1 MTNCYYNPIRKILV
15 ILFVGIFLVN
25 METNSAECVNAI
37 SLPETIFPNLVVS
50 EGMSSSNFPE
60 NSVGLPPLL
69 YPHDIIRETDENACT
84 AYIQTGLNIDDSKHT
99 LKSLSW
105 EMTGAC
111 RDRSAKSGIN
121 QIGAYLFNKGST
133 VITYSGISVNNDPIT
148 YKFTVTVVDNQVP
161 RLVSSPGHIT
171 VRNLP
176 EECYANVSWTEPS
189 ATDNCVAQDQLIF
202 TSNYNSGQQFPVG
215 STLVEYRIS
224 DGTNTAV
231 HNFTVTVMDTEAPE
245 LIAPPVLESE
255 CGKPIPDAFTTWVQ
269 FEQAGGSA
277 SDNCSVNYGS
287 FRYVGQTSSGITC
300 PYTVTRTYSISDSDG
315 NVSEVKHVI
324 QVTGEGMAYEA
335 KTESTDPEV
344 LLEPGAETQAEILFL
359 KTDVSCKGSRTGAV
373 DLTVN
378 GASGTLS
385 YVWSTQNG
393 SGIVQGAEDQS
404 TLSDGDY
411 TVMVYEDGVRLLV
424 FDFSILVS
432 DNQVPV
438 LNAPEDIQ
446 RTCGQS
452 IPVAYTTW
460 SEFANAGGTVSD
472 NCQIYYSTFR
482 LASETQS
489 NSDCPYTITRTYE
502 IADVNGNRGFAE
514 HLITVEEA
522 EVVLKSGMAG
532 TITAVADGDWNVAST
547 WDCNCIPAFDDDVVI
562 PSSFIV
568 TVDAAAVANN
578 ITIESGGTLN
588 GGAST
593 LQVYGNWT
601 NNGTFTA
608 GTGTVEFTGS
618 TDASIGGSSSTD
630 FNAFVLDKGSDVSSE
645 LEINSIAAVSLGNYT
660 FTSGLLKLTTG
671 SYTLSSSFSIP
682 KAAGIHVN
690 GATLNTGD
698 YTITNE
704 GLIRITS
711 GTANFGNS
719 TGNTVHTQTDAAFE
733 VSGGT
738 VNIAG
743 RLENSAGGT
752 LATGIPSGINI
763 SGGTI
768 NLATIGNGLSGTGAL
783 NVTQRGAFSFTAGT
797 INIVNA
803 NSTSGTAV
811 DLAIA
816 EVNGNGTK
824 TITNGVFHF
833 GDGTANTYHIV
844 SAIDIPNI
852 TTDAQTELEITRIID
867 ANGTYIFNL
876 SDGNGNEI
884 PVEISITADSY
895 ASNASIKVTTTDAV
909 LGSNESDT
917 NYLSRYWTVDLTGV
931 TNPVYGISA
940 DYRPIDIVG
949 TESEIKAGAWD
960 GSSWTKGDLAGSNT
974 IAFNGLTGD
983 IDISGI
989 TAADPTVSAGVDN
1002 NTVCEGDDIG
1012 LSASPIG
1019 DAPFSYAWTG
1029 PNGFTSTNQNP
1040 TQANLSAAD
1049 AGTYS
1054 VTVTDGNGFTATDN
1068 VVITVNTYPVFT
1080 DCPASP
1086 ILLNTISGTCVA
1098 TASYTVAATGTP
1110 VPDLTYSFSGA
1121 TTGSGNGT
1129 GSGSSFDLGTTAV
1142 TVTATNSCGT
1152 AICSFDVVVSDN
1164 EDPTITCVGNQS
1176 KDSDAGT
1183 CDYTVVGGEFDPT
1196 STDDNCGIASVSN
1209 DYNGGTTLAGAVF
1222 PLGSTTVTWTIT
1234 DNSSNTA
1241 TCSFGVVVSDNEDP
1255 TITSVG
1261 NQVKDSDAGTCIYT
1275 VVGSEFDPTATD
1287 DNCGISSVTND
1298 FNGGATLAG
1307 AVFPLGSTTVTW
1319 TITDNS
1325 SNTATCSFDVVVSDN
1340 EDPTITCVGNQ
1351 SKDSDAGTCDYTVVG
1366 SEFDPTSTDDNCG
1379 IASVVND
1386 FNGGATLAGAVFP
1399 LGSTTVTWTITDN
1412 SSNTATCSFGV
1423 VVSDNEDPTIT
1434 CVGNQ
1439 VKDSDAGTCTYTVV
1453 GSEFDPTATDDNC
1466 GISSVTNDFN
1476 GGATLAGAVFPLGST
1491 TVTWTIND
1499 NSSNTA
1505 TCSFDVVVSDN
1516 EDPTITCV
1524 GNQSKDS
1531 DAGTCDYT
1539 VVGSEFDPTSTDD
1552 NCGIA
1557 SVVNDFNGG
1566 ATLAGAVFPLGS
1578 TTVTWTITDNSSNTA
1593 TCSFGVVVSDNED
1606 PTITCVGN
1614 QVKDSDA
1621 GTCTYTVV
1629 GSEFDPTA
1637 TDDNCGISSV
1647 ANDFNGGATLAGAV
1661 FPLGTTT
1668 VEWII
1673 TDNASNTAT
1682 CSFDVVVSDNEDPT
1696 ITCVGNQVKDSDA
1709 GTCIY
1714 TVVGSEFD
1722 PTSTDDNCGISSV
1735 TNDFNGGATLAGAVF
1750 PLGSTTVTWTI
1761 TDNSSNTATC
1771 SFDVVVSDN
1780 EDPTASNPAP
1790 VTVQCIGDIP
1800 TVDITVVTDAA
1811 DNCTVNPEVA
1821 HVSDVSDGNTC
1832 PEIITRTYSVTDES
1846 GNHILVTQT
1855 ITINDDTK
1863 PTASNLPLVTVQCTT
1878 DIPAPDP
1885 DIITDEADNCTAN
1898 PLVEFVSDVS
1908 DGKTCPELIRR
1919 TYRVADDCGNE
1930 IFVMQTFAVDDKIA
1944 PVINGAIDETFE
1956 EGCSIIDVSAPV
1968 TTVAGLETLGLSISD
1983 NCTDKASLTVSSNDV
1998 ASGTCPLI
2006 ITRTYTIA
2014 DACGNET
2021 TYDQVINVVENTP
2034 PVLSGTPSD
2043 DEIKVLCDVPPDPPE
2058 LYTEVTATDNC
2069 DTDVEITFEETSTQ
2083 KFDNSYES
2091 VVYTITRTWT
2101 ATDDCGN
2108 STSETQTI
2116 NMLCEYCFNLIDDD
2130 KDGFTDENDP
2140 KCPCSTPSYKLDCNA
2155 NQFYYIPPVWQMNT
2169 EYPDKRYTDPSSLV
2183 ISTPYGTANVTVRT
2197 ADSSF
2202 LNNYTVTQ
2210 GAAQIIPLT
2219 ENIVQTPNNNTI
2231 ESDRGLI
2238 VESDQLIQV
2247 VYRLTATNNKLLVTI
2262 KGEQALGQWFRA
2274 GSQTNVCGDPET
2286 GKRENHFISV
2296 MAVEDN
2302 TNITFDFTTDMK
2314 GLGNTHSITLNAG
2327 ETYLMIDDDNNETV
2341 SGSLIVADKPIAVM
2355 SGSQHSR
2362 QCNGV
2367 GKDGGVDQLVPTCV
2381 VGSNYVVSRGA
2392 DDDNTSES
2400 NYAVVVG
2407 ITSNTDITIDGV
2419 DLDTTIGPG
2428 QYYTYNMP
2436 GPDNSNHYIQTSNPA
2451 YVYQFG
2457 SLQDNGEI
2465 GMAVA
2470 GPIDGCRRGD
2480 RYIDFYKFPDV
2491 NVNNTT
2497 FIIPNTGLSSF
2508 TLNGNSYTTYAE
2520 AQSIPGLSDWSTVT
2534 FGEDD
2539 LALSNVAESDEYFI
2553 AYQFVGDGN
2562 GGTMGY
2568 LTSFKDK
2575 LDVFHPETGEKT
2587 YEYFA
2592 GNVCGGQ
2599 PVVHTIDASS
2609 CSAEKYISTLVGSEH
2624 TEGYKIYPNSLTFE
2638 YTPEDG
2644 FTGED
2649 NITVIL
2655 ADGSGLAQPVCIS
2668 FYVCGEPPTIIDC
2681 PQDIETTVNAGD
2693 CLTSGIDIGT
2703 PTATGGCSATD
2714 VLVITNDAPSQFPI
2728 GTTIVTWTVSD
2739 SCNNQ
2744 STCQQTIIVKDSE
2757 PPTFSAHPFEDCVDP
2772 LHWAAFNA
2780 STNSVDYTPN
2790 FPSADYYLLQSGDTD
2805 LDIDMSTYS
2814 DNCCT
2819 TTDSYSIRWE
2829 IDFDQDGNLP
2839 GLPNISGS
2847 GQPSEYGSIHFWGD
2861 GVNFQ
2866 SRIHDITYWIT
2877 DCNGNESDPVKT
2889 TITITPRPEIL
2900 KQ

>member
-60 NSVGLPPLL
+60 NSVSLSPLL

-84 AYIQTGLNIDDSKHT
+84 AYIQTGLNIDDSKHI

-224 DGTNTAV
+224 DGVNTAV

-245 LIAPPVLESE
+245 LVAPPVLESE
-255 CGKPIPDAFTTWVQ
+255 CGKPIPDAFTTWAQ

-300 PYTVTRTYSISDSDG
+300 PYIVTRTYSISDNDG

-335 KTESTDPEV
+335 KAESTEPEV
-344 LLEPGAETQAEILFL
+344 LLEPGAETQAEILFS

-411 TVMVYEDGVRLLV
+411 TVMVYEDGVRLLS

-438 LNAPEDIQ
+438 LNAPENIQ
-446 RTCGQS
+446 RTCGQA
-452 IPVAYTTW
+452 IPAAYSTW

-489 NSDCPYTITRTYE
+489 NPDCPYTITRTYE
-502 IADVNGNRGFAE
+502 IMDVNGNRGFAE

-522 EVVLKSGMAG
+522 EVVLKSGMGTAAVITSTATGGDWDLGSSWVGGVVPLPTDDVEIVSGATITLTDDRTVVNITNNGTLLIGDNNLQVDGDLVNDGTLTVGAG
-532 TITAVADGDWNVAST
+532 TITS
-547 WDCNCIPAFDDDVVI
+547 
-562 PSSFIV
+562 
-568 TVDAAAVANN
+568 
-578 ITIESGGTLN
+578 
-588 GGAST
+588 
-593 LQVYGNWT
+593 YGNWT
-601 NNGTFTA
+601 NNGSFNA

-618 TDASIGGSSSTD
+618 TNAIISGTSATT
-630 FNAFVLDKGSDVSSE
+630 FNNFILDKGADVTTDLAVQSDITITDLTFDSGVLDIENGTTDIADIANPNNRIPSS
-645 LEINSIAAVSLGNYT
+645 
-660 FTSGLLKLTTG
+660 SGLRVSGGRLTTG
-671 SYTLSSSFSIP
+671 YYSI
-682 KAAGIHVN
+682 I
-690 GATLNTGD
+690 
-698 YTITNE
+698 NE
-704 GLIRITS
+704 GLIEVTS
-711 GTANFGNS
+711 GAAVLGTGSGNS
-719 TGNTVHTQTDAAFE
+719 VHTQVDGAFI

-738 VNIAG
+738 VDIAG
-743 RLENSAGGT
+743 RLENTAGGT
-752 LATGIPSGINI
+752 LSGYPSGINI
-763 SGGTI
+763 SGGIIT
-768 NLATIGNGLSGTGAL
+768 LATAGNNESGTGSL
-783 NVTQRGAFSFTAGT
+783 DVTTNGAFNFTGGTVIFENPSTAGT
-797 INIVNA
+797 ALDLGLVD
-803 NSTSGTAV
+803 GT
-811 DLAIA
+811 
-816 EVNGNGTK
+816 GNGAK
-824 TITNGVFHF
+824 TITNGIFQFGNNNTPIGSIFH
-833 GDGTANTYHIV
+833 
-844 SAIDIPNI
+844 IDSEIKIPNI
-852 TTDAQTELEITRIID
+852 VTYSGSALFLAMPADGASSVECIDQATEPTPPEVTDNCGYVITPTGPLTGGSFNGCAETKTYTYTYEDCDGSTHDWVYAYNID
-867 ANGTYIFNL
+867 DNTAPVFDAITPFSSLCSSSTLDTDIQSWLNGVTATDNC
-876 SDGNGNEI
+876 GN
-884 PVEISITADSY
+884 VSITNDYDVANSP
-895 ASNASIKVTTTDAV
+895 A
-909 LGSNESDT
+909 
-917 NYLSRYWTVDLTGV
+917 TGC
-931 TNPVYGISA
+931 GHI
-940 DYRPIDIVG
+940 
-949 TESEIKAGAWD
+949 
-960 GSSWTKGDLAGSNT
+960 T
-974 IAFNGLTGD
+974 IT
-983 IDISGI
+983 
-989 TAADPTVSAGVDN
+989 
-1002 NTVCEGDDIG
+1002 
-1012 LSASPIG
+1012 
-1019 DAPFSYAWTG
+1019 
-1029 PNGFTSTNQNP
+1029 
-1040 TQANLSAAD
+1040 
-1049 AGTYS
+1049 
-1054 VTVTDGNGFTATDN
+1054 FTATDE
-1068 VVITVNTYPVFT
+1068 
-1080 DCPASP
+1080 C
-1086 ILLNTISGTCVA
+1086 
-1098 TASYTVAATGTP
+1098 
-1110 VPDLTYSFSGA
+1110 
-1121 TTGSGNGT
+1121 
-1129 GSGSSFDLGTTAV
+1129 
-1142 TVTATNSCGT
+1142 TNS
-1152 AICSFDVVVSDN
+1152 I
-1164 EDPTITCVGNQS
+1164 Q
-1176 KDSDAGT
+1176 
-1183 CDYTVVGGEFDPT
+1183 
-1196 STDDNCGIASVSN
+1196 
-1209 DYNGGTTLAGAVF
+1209 
-1222 PLGSTTVTWTIT
+1222 
-1234 DNSSNTA
+1234 
-1241 TCSFGVVVSDNEDP
+1241 
-1255 TITSVG
+1255 
-1261 NQVKDSDAGTCIYT
+1261 
-1275 VVGSEFDPTATD
+1275 
-1287 DNCGISSVTND
+1287 
-1298 FNGGATLAG
+1298 
-1307 AVFPLGSTTVTW
+1307 
-1319 TITDNS
+1319 
-1325 SNTATCSFDVVVSDN
+1325 
-1340 EDPTITCVGNQ
+1340 
-1351 SKDSDAGTCDYTVVG
+1351 
-1366 SEFDPTSTDDNCG
+1366 
-1379 IASVVND
+1379 
-1386 FNGGATLAGAVFP
+1386 
-1399 LGSTTVTWTITDN
+1399 
-1412 SSNTATCSFGV
+1412 
-1423 VVSDNEDPTIT
+1423 
-1434 CVGNQ
+1434 
-1439 VKDSDAGTCTYTVV
+1439 
-1453 GSEFDPTATDDNC
+1453 
-1466 GISSVTNDFN
+1466 
-1476 GGATLAGAVFPLGST
+1476 
-1491 TVTWTIND
+1491 
-1499 NSSNTA
+1499 
-1505 TCSFDVVVSDN
+1505 
-1516 EDPTITCV
+1516 
-1524 GNQSKDS
+1524 
-1531 DAGTCDYT
+1531 
-1539 VVGSEFDPTSTDD
+1539 
-1552 NCGIA
+1552 
-1557 SVVNDFNGG
+1557 
-1566 ATLAGAVFPLGS
+1566 
-1578 TTVTWTITDNSSNTA
+1578 
-1593 TCSFGVVVSDNED
+1593 
-1606 PTITCVGN
+1606 
-1614 QVKDSDA
+1614 
-1621 GTCTYTVV
+1621 
-1629 GSEFDPTA
+1629 
-1637 TDDNCGISSV
+1637 
-1647 ANDFNGGATLAGAV
+1647 
-1661 FPLGTTT
+1661 
-1668 VEWII
+1668 
-1673 TDNASNTAT
+1673 
-1682 CSFDVVVSDNEDPT
+1682 
-1696 ITCVGNQVKDSDA
+1696 
-1709 GTCIY
+1709 
-1714 TVVGSEFD
+1714 
-1722 PTSTDDNCGISSV
+1722 
-1735 TNDFNGGATLAGAVF
+1735 
-1750 PLGSTTVTWTI
+1750 
-1761 TDNSSNTATC
+1761 
-1771 SFDVVVSDN
+1771 
-1780 EDPTASNPAP
+1780 
-1790 VTVQCIGDIP
+1790 
-1800 TVDITVVTDAA
+1800 
-1811 DNCTVNPEVA
+1811 
-1821 HVSDVSDGNTC
+1821 
-1832 PEIITRTYSVTDES
+1832 
-1846 GNHILVTQT
+1846 VTQT
-1855 ITINDDTK
+1855 ITINDDTN
-1863 PTASNLPLVTVQCTT
+1863 PTASNLPLVTVQCASE
-1878 DIPAPDP
+1878 IPVPDP

-1898 PLVEFVSDVS
+1898 PVVAHVSDVS

-1944 PVINGAIDETFE
+1944 PVINDAIAETTE
-1956 EGCSIIDVSAPV
+1956 EGCSINDVSAPV

-2021 TYDQVINVVENTP
+2021 TYDQVINMVENTP
-2034 PVLSGTPSD
+2034 PVLSGTPGD
-2043 DEIKVLCDVPPDPPE
+2043 DEIGVLCDVPPDPPE

-2116 NMLCEYCFNLIDDD
+2116 NMLCEYCFNLKDDD
-2130 KDGFTDENDP
+2130 GDGLIDENDP

-2155 NQFYYIPPVWQMNT
+2155 NQFYYIPPVWQMDT
-2169 EYPDKRYTDPSSLV
+2169 AYSDTRYTDPSSLV

-2197 ADSSF
+2197 ADNSF
-2202 LNNYTVTQ
+2202 SGTYTVTQ

-2219 ENIVQTPNNNTI
+2219 HSIVQTPNNNTI

-2274 GSQTNVCGDPET
+2274 GSQTNVCGDPNT

-2314 GLGNTHSITLNAG
+2314 GLGNTDSITLNAG
-2327 ETYLMIDDDNNETV
+2327 ETYLMIDDDNNKTV

-2362 QCNGV
+2362 QCNGD
-2367 GKDGGVDQLVPTCV
+2367 GRDGGVDQLVPTCV

-2392 DDDNTSES
+2392 DDDDTSPS

-2436 GPDNSNHYIQTSNPA
+2436 GPDYSNHYIQTSNPA

-2457 SLQDNGEI
+2457 SLQNNGEI

-2508 TLNGNSYTTYAE
+2508 TLNGNSYTTYAA

-2539 LALSNVAESDEYFI
+2539 LELSNVAESDEYFI

-2693 CLTSGIDIGT
+2693 CLTSSIDIGT

-2728 GTTIVTWTVSD
+2728 GTTVVTWTVSD

-2847 GQPSEYGSIHFWGD
+2847 GQPSEYGSIHLWGD

>member
-60 NSVGLPPLL
+60 NSVSLSPLL

-84 AYIQTGLNIDDSKHT
+84 AYIQTGLNIDDSKHI

-224 DGTNTAV
+224 DGVNTAV

-245 LIAPPVLESE
+245 LVAPPVLESE
-255 CGKPIPDAFTTWVQ
+255 CGKPIPDAFTTWAQ

-300 PYTVTRTYSISDSDG
+300 PYIVTRTYSISDNDG

-335 KTESTDPEV
+335 KAESTEPEV
-344 LLEPGAETQAEILFL
+344 LLESGAETQAEILFS

-393 SGIVQGAEDQS
+393 SGIVQGTEDQS
-404 TLSDGDY
+404 SLSDGDY
-411 TVMVYEDGVRLLV
+411 TVMVYEDGVRLLA

-452 IPVAYTTW
+452 IPVAYSTW
-460 SEFANAGGTVSD
+460 SKFANAGGTVSD

-489 NSDCPYTITRTYE
+489 NPDCPYTITRIYE
-502 IADVNGNRGFAE
+502 IMDVNGNRGFAE

-522 EVVLKSGMAG
+522 EVYLKSGMAG
-532 TITAVADGDWNVAST
+532 TITAVTDGDWNVAST

-578 ITIESGGTLN
+578 ITIGGTLN
-588 GGAST
+588 HTGATT

-601 NNGTFTA
+601 NNGIYSS
-608 GTGTVEFTGS
+608 GSGIIEFTGS
-618 TDASIGGSSSTD
+618 TNAIISGTSATT
-630 FNAFVLDKGSDVSSE
+630 FNNFILDKGTDVTTDLAVQSDITITDLTFDSGVLDIENGTTDIADIANPNNRIPSS
-645 LEINSIAAVSLGNYT
+645 
-660 FTSGLLKLTTG
+660 SGLRVSGGTLTTG
-671 SYTLSSSFSIP
+671 YYSI
-682 KAAGIHVN
+682 I
-690 GATLNTGD
+690 
-698 YTITNE
+698 NE
-704 GLIRITS
+704 GLIEVTS
-711 GTANFGNS
+711 GAAVLGTGSGNS
-719 TGNTVHTQTDAAFE
+719 VHTQVDGAFI

-738 VNIAG
+738 VDIAG
-743 RLENSAGGT
+743 RLENTAGGT
-752 LATGIPSGINI
+752 LSGYPSGINI
-763 SGGTI
+763 SGGIIT
-768 NLATIGNGLSGTGAL
+768 LATAGNNESGTGAL
-783 NVTQRGAFSFTAGT
+783 DVTTNGAFNFTGGTVIFENPSTAGT
-797 INIVNA
+797 ALDLGLVD
-803 NSTSGTAV
+803 GT
-811 DLAIA
+811 
-816 EVNGNGTK
+816 GNGAK
-824 TITNGVFHF
+824 TIANGIFQFGNSNTSIGSIFH
-833 GDGTANTYHIV
+833 
-844 SAIDIPNI
+844 IDSEIKIPNI
-852 TTDAQTELEITRIID
+852 VTYSGSALFLAMPADGASSVECIDQATAPTPPVILDNCGYEITPTVPS
-867 ANGTYIFNL
+867 GY
-876 SDGNGNEI
+876 
-884 PVEISITADSY
+884 V
-895 ASNASIKVTTTDAV
+895 VTT
-909 LGSNESDT
+909 
-917 NYLSRYWTVDLTGV
+917 Y
-931 TNPVYGISA
+931 
-940 DYRPIDIVG
+940 
-949 TESEIKAGAWD
+949 D
-960 GSSWTKGDLAGSNT
+960 G
-974 IAFNGLTGD
+974 
-983 IDISGI
+983 
-989 TAADPTVSAGVDN
+989 
-1002 NTVCEGDDIG
+1002 CEGDVTYTYTYEDCDGSTHDWVFTYNIEDNT
-1012 LSASPIG
+1012 APVF
-1019 DAPFSYAWTG
+1019 DAITP
-1029 PNGFTSTNQNP
+1029 FTSLCSSSTLDTDIQSWLNGVTATDNCGNVSITNDYDV
-1040 TQANLSAAD
+1040 ANLPATGCGD
-1049 AGTYS
+1049 ITI
-1054 VTVTDGNGFTATDN
+1054 TFTATDECTN
-1068 VVITVNTYPVFT
+1068 
-1080 DCPASP
+1080 P
-1086 ILLNTISGTCVA
+1086 I
-1098 TASYTVAATGTP
+1098 
-1110 VPDLTYSFSGA
+1110 
-1121 TTGSGNGT
+1121 
-1129 GSGSSFDLGTTAV
+1129 
-1142 TVTATNSCGT
+1142 
-1152 AICSFDVVVSDN
+1152 
-1164 EDPTITCVGNQS
+1164 Q
-1176 KDSDAGT
+1176 
-1183 CDYTVVGGEFDPT
+1183 
-1196 STDDNCGIASVSN
+1196 
-1209 DYNGGTTLAGAVF
+1209 
-1222 PLGSTTVTWTIT
+1222 
-1234 DNSSNTA
+1234 
-1241 TCSFGVVVSDNEDP
+1241 
-1255 TITSVG
+1255 
-1261 NQVKDSDAGTCIYT
+1261 
-1275 VVGSEFDPTATD
+1275 
-1287 DNCGISSVTND
+1287 
-1298 FNGGATLAG
+1298 
-1307 AVFPLGSTTVTW
+1307 
-1319 TITDNS
+1319 
-1325 SNTATCSFDVVVSDN
+1325 
-1340 EDPTITCVGNQ
+1340 
-1351 SKDSDAGTCDYTVVG
+1351 
-1366 SEFDPTSTDDNCG
+1366 
-1379 IASVVND
+1379 
-1386 FNGGATLAGAVFP
+1386 
-1399 LGSTTVTWTITDN
+1399 
-1412 SSNTATCSFGV
+1412 
-1423 VVSDNEDPTIT
+1423 
-1434 CVGNQ
+1434 
-1439 VKDSDAGTCTYTVV
+1439 
-1453 GSEFDPTATDDNC
+1453 
-1466 GISSVTNDFN
+1466 
-1476 GGATLAGAVFPLGST
+1476 
-1491 TVTWTIND
+1491 
-1499 NSSNTA
+1499 
-1505 TCSFDVVVSDN
+1505 
-1516 EDPTITCV
+1516 
-1524 GNQSKDS
+1524 
-1531 DAGTCDYT
+1531 
-1539 VVGSEFDPTSTDD
+1539 
-1552 NCGIA
+1552 
-1557 SVVNDFNGG
+1557 
-1566 ATLAGAVFPLGS
+1566 
-1578 TTVTWTITDNSSNTA
+1578 
-1593 TCSFGVVVSDNED
+1593 
-1606 PTITCVGN
+1606 
-1614 QVKDSDA
+1614 
-1621 GTCTYTVV
+1621 
-1629 GSEFDPTA
+1629 
-1637 TDDNCGISSV
+1637 
-1647 ANDFNGGATLAGAV
+1647 
-1661 FPLGTTT
+1661 
-1668 VEWII
+1668 
-1673 TDNASNTAT
+1673 
-1682 CSFDVVVSDNEDPT
+1682 
-1696 ITCVGNQVKDSDA
+1696 
-1709 GTCIY
+1709 
-1714 TVVGSEFD
+1714 
-1722 PTSTDDNCGISSV
+1722 
-1735 TNDFNGGATLAGAVF
+1735 
-1750 PLGSTTVTWTI
+1750 
-1761 TDNSSNTATC
+1761 
-1771 SFDVVVSDN
+1771 
-1780 EDPTASNPAP
+1780 
-1790 VTVQCIGDIP
+1790 
-1800 TVDITVVTDAA
+1800 
-1811 DNCTVNPEVA
+1811 
-1821 HVSDVSDGNTC
+1821 
-1832 PEIITRTYSVTDES
+1832 
-1846 GNHILVTQT
+1846 VTQT

-2021 TYDQVINVVENTP
+2021 TYDQIINMVENTP
-2034 PVLSGTPSD
+2034 PVLSGTPSV
-2043 DEIKVLCDVPPDPPE
+2043 DEIDVLCDVPPDPPE

-2116 NMLCEYCFNLIDDD
+2116 NMLCEYCFNLKDDD
-2130 KDGFTDENDP
+2130 GDGLIDENDP

-2155 NQFYYIPPVWQMNT
+2155 NQFYYIPPVWQMDT
-2169 EYPDKRYTDPSSLV
+2169 AYSDTRYTDPSSLV

-2197 ADSSF
+2197 ADNSF
-2202 LNNYTVTQ
+2202 SGTYTVTQ

-2219 ENIVQTPNNNTI
+2219 HSIVQTPNNNTI

-2274 GSQTNVCGDPET
+2274 GSQTNVCGDPNT

-2314 GLGNTHSITLNAG
+2314 GLGNTDSITLNAG
-2327 ETYLMIDDDNNETV
+2327 ETYLMIDDDNNKTV

-2355 SGSQHSR
+2355 SGSQHSQ
-2362 QCNGV
+2362 QCNGG

-2436 GPDNSNHYIQTSNPA
+2436 GPDYSNHYIQTSNPA

-2480 RYIDFYKFPDV
+2480 RYVDFYKFPDV

-2508 TLNGNSYTTYAE
+2508 TLNGNSYTTYAV

-2539 LALSNVAESDEYFI
+2539 LELSNVAESDEYFI
-2553 AYQFVGDGN
+2553 AYQFVGDGS

-2744 STCQQTIIVKDSE
+2744 STCQQTIIVKDLE

-2847 GQPSEYGSIHFWGD
+2847 GQPSEYGSIHLWGD

>member
-1 MTNCYYNPIRKILV
+1 M

-25 METNSAECVNAI
+25 MEMNSAECVNAI

-60 NSVGLPPLL
+60 NSVSLSPLL

-84 AYIQTGLNIDDSKHT
+84 AYIQTGLNIDDSKHI

-224 DGTNTAV
+224 DGVNTAV

-255 CGKPIPDAFTTWVQ
+255 CGKPIPDAFTTWAQ

-324 QVTGEGMAYEA
+324 EVTGEGMAYEA
-335 KTESTDPEV
+335 KAESTEPEV
-344 LLEPGAETQAEILFL
+344 LLEPGAETQAEILFS

-411 TVMVYEDGVRLLV
+411 TVMVYEDGVRLLA

-432 DNQVPV
+432 DNQTPV
-438 LNAPEDIQ
+438 LNAPSTIQ

-452 IPVAYTTW
+452 IPVAYSTW
-460 SEFANAGGTVSD
+460 SEFANAGGTVRD

-489 NSDCPYTITRTYE
+489 NPDCPYTITRIYE
-502 IADVNGNRGFAE
+502 ITDVNGNRGFAE

-562 PSSFIV
+562 PSGITV

-618 TDASIGGSSSTD
+618 TDAMISGSSSID
-630 FNAFVLDKGSDVSSE
+630 FNAFILNKGSDVSSE
-645 LEINSIAAVSLGNYT
+645 LEINSITAVSLGNYT
-660 FTSGLLKLTTG
+660 FISGLLKLTTG

-733 VSGGT
+733 VGGGT

-867 ANGTYIFNL
+867 ANGTYTFNL

-1012 LSASPIG
+1012 LSASPTG

-1086 ILLNTISGTCVA
+1086 ILLNTISGTCAA

-1110 VPDLTYSFSGA
+1110 VPGLTYSFSGA
-1121 TTGSGNGT
+1121 TAGSGSGT
-1129 GSGSSFDLGTTAV
+1129 GSGSSFNLGTT
-1142 TVTATNSCGT
+1142 TVTATNSCG
-1152 AICSFDVVVSDN
+1152 S
-1164 EDPTITCVGNQS
+1164 
-1176 KDSDAGT
+1176 
-1183 CDYTVVGGEFDPT
+1183 
-1196 STDDNCGIASVSN
+1196 
-1209 DYNGGTTLAGAVF
+1209 
-1222 PLGSTTVTWTIT
+1222 
-1234 DNSSNTA
+1234 
-1241 TCSFGVVVSDNEDP
+1241 
-1255 TITSVG
+1255 
-1261 NQVKDSDAGTCIYT
+1261 
-1275 VVGSEFDPTATD
+1275 
-1287 DNCGISSVTND
+1287 
-1298 FNGGATLAG
+1298 
-1307 AVFPLGSTTVTW
+1307 
-1319 TITDNS
+1319 
-1325 SNTATCSFDVVVSDN
+1325 ATCSFDVVVSDN
-1340 EDPTITCVGNQ
+1340 EDPIITCVGNQ
-1351 SKDSDAGTCDYTVVG
+1351 LKDSDAGTCDYTVVG

-1399 LGSTTVTWTITDN
+1399 LG
-1412 SSNTATCSFGV
+1412 
-1423 VVSDNEDPTIT
+1423 
-1434 CVGNQ
+1434 
-1439 VKDSDAGTCTYTVV
+1439 
-1453 GSEFDPTATDDNC
+1453 
-1466 GISSVTNDFN
+1466 
-1476 GGATLAGAVFPLGST
+1476 
-1491 TVTWTIND
+1491 
-1499 NSSNTA
+1499 
-1505 TCSFDVVVSDN
+1505 
-1516 EDPTITCV
+1516 
-1524 GNQSKDS
+1524 
-1531 DAGTCDYT
+1531 
-1539 VVGSEFDPTSTDD
+1539 
-1552 NCGIA
+1552 
-1557 SVVNDFNGG
+1557 
-1566 ATLAGAVFPLGS
+1566 
-1578 TTVTWTITDNSSNTA
+1578 
-1593 TCSFGVVVSDNED
+1593 
-1606 PTITCVGN
+1606 
-1614 QVKDSDA
+1614 
-1621 GTCTYTVV
+1621 
-1629 GSEFDPTA
+1629 
-1637 TDDNCGISSV
+1637 
-1647 ANDFNGGATLAGAV
+1647 
-1661 FPLGTTT
+1661 TTT

-1682 CSFDVVVSDNEDPT
+1682 CSFDVVVT
-1696 ITCVGNQVKDSDA
+1696 
-1709 GTCIY
+1709 
-1714 TVVGSEFD
+1714 
-1722 PTSTDDNCGISSV
+1722 
-1735 TNDFNGGATLAGAVF
+1735 
-1750 PLGSTTVTWTI
+1750 
-1761 TDNSSNTATC
+1761 
-1771 SFDVVVSDN
+1771 DN
-1780 EDPTASNPAP
+1780 EDPTASNPAS
-1790 VTVQCIGDIP
+1790 VTAQCISDIP
-1800 TVDITVVTDAA
+1800 AVDITVVTDEA
-1811 DNCTVNPEVA
+1811 DNCTVNPVVA

-1846 GNHILVTQT
+1846 GNRILVTQT

-1885 DIITDEADNCTAN
+1885 EIITDEADNCTAN
-1898 PLVEFVSDVS
+1898 PLVKFVSDVS

-1944 PVINGAIDETFE
+1944 PVINGAIDETLE
-1956 EGCSIIDVSAPV
+1956 EGCSINDVSAPV

-2021 TYDQVINVVENTP
+2021 TYDQIINMVENTP
-2034 PVLSGTPSD
+2034 PVLSGTPSVD
-2043 DEIKVLCDVPPDPPE
+2043 KIDVLCDVPPDPPE

-2091 VVYTITRTWT
+2091 VIYAITRTWT

-2116 NMLCEYCFNLIDDD
+2116 NMLCEYCFNFIDDD

-2155 NQFYYIPPVWQMNT
+2155 NQFYYIPPVWQMDT
-2169 EYPDKRYTDPSSLV
+2169 AYSDTRYTDPSSLV

-2197 ADSSF
+2197 ADNSF
-2202 LNNYTVTQ
+2202 SGTYTVTQ

-2219 ENIVQTPNNNTI
+2219 HSIVQTPNNNKI

-2274 GSQTNVCGDPET
+2274 GSQTNVCGDPNT

-2314 GLGNTHSITLNAG
+2314 GLGNTDSITLNAG
-2327 ETYLMIDDDNNETV
+2327 ETYLMIDDDNNKTV

-2362 QCNGV
+2362 QCNGD
-2367 GKDGGVDQLVPTCV
+2367 GRDGGVDQLVPTCV

-2392 DDDNTSES
+2392 DDDNTSPS

-2436 GPDNSNHYIQTSNPA
+2436 GPDYSNHYIQTSNPA

-2457 SLQDNGEI
+2457 SLQNNGEI

-2508 TLNGNSYTTYAE
+2508 TLNGNSYTTYAV

-2609 CSAEKYISTLVGSEH
+2609 CSEEKYISTLVGSEH

-2744 STCQQTIIVKDSE
+2744 STCQQTIIVKDLE

-2847 GQPSEYGSIHFWGD
+2847 GQPSEYGSIHLWGD

>member
-1 MTNCYYNPIRKILV
+1 
-15 ILFVGIFLVN
+15 

-60 NSVGLPPLL
+60 NSVSLLPLL
-69 YPHDIIRETDENACT
+69 YPHDIIRETDKNACT

-105 EMTGAC
+105 EMAGAC

-189 ATDNCVAQDQLIF
+189 ATDNCVARDQLIF

-215 STLVEYRIS
+215 STLVEYQIS
-224 DGTNTAV
+224 DGVNTAV

-324 QVTGEGMAYEA
+324 EVTGEGMAYEA
-335 KTESTDPEV
+335 KAESTEPEV
-344 LLEPGAETQAEILFL
+344 LLEPGAETQAEILFS

-404 TLSDGDY
+404 SLSDGDY
-411 TVMVYEDGVRLLV
+411 TVMVYEDGVRLLA

-452 IPVAYTTW
+452 IPAAYSTW

-489 NSDCPYTITRTYE
+489 NPSCPYTITRTYE
-502 IADVNGNRGFAE
+502 IMDVNGNRGFAE

-522 EVVLKSGMAG
+522 EVVLKSGMGTAAVITSTATGGDWDLGSSWVGGVVPLPTDDVEIVSGATITLTDDRTVVNITNNGTLLIGDNNLQVDGDLVNDGTLTVGSG
-532 TITAVADGDWNVAST
+532 TITS
-547 WDCNCIPAFDDDVVI
+547 
-562 PSSFIV
+562 
-568 TVDAAAVANN
+568 
-578 ITIESGGTLN
+578 
-588 GGAST
+588 
-593 LQVYGNWT
+593 YGNWT
-601 NNGTFTA
+601 NNGSFNA

-618 TDASIGGSSSTD
+618 TNAIISGTSATT
-630 FNAFVLDKGSDVSSE
+630 FNNFILDKGTDVTTDLAVQSDITITDLTFDSGVLDIENGTTDIADIANPNNRIPSS
-645 LEINSIAAVSLGNYT
+645 
-660 FTSGLLKLTTG
+660 SGLRVSGGTLTTG
-671 SYTLSSSFSIP
+671 YYSI
-682 KAAGIHVN
+682 I
-690 GATLNTGD
+690 
-698 YTITNE
+698 NE
-704 GLIRITS
+704 GLIEVTS
-711 GTANFGNS
+711 GAVTFGTGSGNS
-719 TGNTVHTQTDAAFE
+719 VHTQVDGAFI

-738 VNIAG
+738 VDIAG
-743 RLENSAGGT
+743 RLENTAGGV
-752 LATGIPSGINI
+752 LSGYPSGINI
-763 SGGTI
+763 SGGIIT
-768 NLATIGNGLSGTGAL
+768 LATAGNNESGTGSL
-783 NVTQRGAFSFTAGT
+783 DVTTNGAFNFTGGTVIFENPSTAGT
-797 INIVNA
+797 A
-803 NSTSGTAV
+803 LDLGLV
-811 DLAIA
+811 DGP
-816 EVNGNGTK
+816 GNEAK
-824 TITNGVFHF
+824 TITNGIFQFGNNNTPIGSIFH
-833 GDGTANTYHIV
+833 
-844 SAIDIPNI
+844 IDSEIKIPNI
-852 TTDAQTELEITRIID
+852 VTYSGSALFLAMPADGASSVECIDQATAPTPPVILDNCGYEITPTVPS
-867 ANGTYIFNL
+867 GY
-876 SDGNGNEI
+876 
-884 PVEISITADSY
+884 V
-895 ASNASIKVTTTDAV
+895 VTT
-909 LGSNESDT
+909 
-917 NYLSRYWTVDLTGV
+917 Y
-931 TNPVYGISA
+931 
-940 DYRPIDIVG
+940 
-949 TESEIKAGAWD
+949 D
-960 GSSWTKGDLAGSNT
+960 G
-974 IAFNGLTGD
+974 
-983 IDISGI
+983 
-989 TAADPTVSAGVDN
+989 
-1002 NTVCEGDDIG
+1002 CEGDVTYTYTYEDCDGSTHDWVFTYNIEDNT
-1012 LSASPIG
+1012 APVF
-1019 DAPFSYAWTG
+1019 DAITP
-1029 PNGFTSTNQNP
+1029 FTSLCSSSTLDTDIQSWLNGVTATDNCGNVSITNDYDV
-1040 TQANLSAAD
+1040 ANLPATGCGD
-1049 AGTYS
+1049 ITI
-1054 VTVTDGNGFTATDN
+1054 TFTATDE
-1068 VVITVNTYPVFT
+1068 
-1080 DCPASP
+1080 C
-1086 ILLNTISGTCVA
+1086 
-1098 TASYTVAATGTP
+1098 
-1110 VPDLTYSFSGA
+1110 
-1121 TTGSGNGT
+1121 
-1129 GSGSSFDLGTTAV
+1129 
-1142 TVTATNSCGT
+1142 TNS
-1152 AICSFDVVVSDN
+1152 I
-1164 EDPTITCVGNQS
+1164 Q
-1176 KDSDAGT
+1176 
-1183 CDYTVVGGEFDPT
+1183 
-1196 STDDNCGIASVSN
+1196 
-1209 DYNGGTTLAGAVF
+1209 
-1222 PLGSTTVTWTIT
+1222 
-1234 DNSSNTA
+1234 
-1241 TCSFGVVVSDNEDP
+1241 
-1255 TITSVG
+1255 
-1261 NQVKDSDAGTCIYT
+1261 
-1275 VVGSEFDPTATD
+1275 
-1287 DNCGISSVTND
+1287 
-1298 FNGGATLAG
+1298 
-1307 AVFPLGSTTVTW
+1307 
-1319 TITDNS
+1319 
-1325 SNTATCSFDVVVSDN
+1325 
-1340 EDPTITCVGNQ
+1340 
-1351 SKDSDAGTCDYTVVG
+1351 
-1366 SEFDPTSTDDNCG
+1366 
-1379 IASVVND
+1379 
-1386 FNGGATLAGAVFP
+1386 
-1399 LGSTTVTWTITDN
+1399 
-1412 SSNTATCSFGV
+1412 
-1423 VVSDNEDPTIT
+1423 
-1434 CVGNQ
+1434 
-1439 VKDSDAGTCTYTVV
+1439 
-1453 GSEFDPTATDDNC
+1453 
-1466 GISSVTNDFN
+1466 
-1476 GGATLAGAVFPLGST
+1476 
-1491 TVTWTIND
+1491 
-1499 NSSNTA
+1499 
-1505 TCSFDVVVSDN
+1505 
-1516 EDPTITCV
+1516 
-1524 GNQSKDS
+1524 
-1531 DAGTCDYT
+1531 
-1539 VVGSEFDPTSTDD
+1539 
-1552 NCGIA
+1552 
-1557 SVVNDFNGG
+1557 
-1566 ATLAGAVFPLGS
+1566 
-1578 TTVTWTITDNSSNTA
+1578 
-1593 TCSFGVVVSDNED
+1593 
-1606 PTITCVGN
+1606 
-1614 QVKDSDA
+1614 
-1621 GTCTYTVV
+1621 
-1629 GSEFDPTA
+1629 
-1637 TDDNCGISSV
+1637 
-1647 ANDFNGGATLAGAV
+1647 
-1661 FPLGTTT
+1661 
-1668 VEWII
+1668 
-1673 TDNASNTAT
+1673 
-1682 CSFDVVVSDNEDPT
+1682 
-1696 ITCVGNQVKDSDA
+1696 
-1709 GTCIY
+1709 
-1714 TVVGSEFD
+1714 
-1722 PTSTDDNCGISSV
+1722 
-1735 TNDFNGGATLAGAVF
+1735 
-1750 PLGSTTVTWTI
+1750 
-1761 TDNSSNTATC
+1761 
-1771 SFDVVVSDN
+1771 
-1780 EDPTASNPAP
+1780 
-1790 VTVQCIGDIP
+1790 
-1800 TVDITVVTDAA
+1800 
-1811 DNCTVNPEVA
+1811 
-1821 HVSDVSDGNTC
+1821 
-1832 PEIITRTYSVTDES
+1832 
-1846 GNHILVTQT
+1846 VTQT

-1885 DIITDEADNCTAN
+1885 EIITDEADNCTAN
-1898 PLVEFVSDVS
+1898 PLVKFVSDVS

-2021 TYDQVINVVENTP
+2021 TYDQIINMVENTP
-2034 PVLSGTPSD
+2034 PVLSGTPSVD
-2043 DEIKVLCDVPPDPPE
+2043 KIDVLCDVPPDPPE

-2091 VVYTITRTWT
+2091 VIYAITRTWT

-2116 NMLCEYCFNLIDDD
+2116 NMLCEYCFNFIDDD
-2130 KDGFTDENDP
+2130 EDGFTDENDP

-2169 EYPDKRYTDPSSLV
+2169 EYSGKIYTDPSSLV

-2202 LNNYTVTQ
+2202 INNYTVTQ
-2210 GAAQIIPLT
+2210 GAAQIVPLT

-2274 GSQTNVCGDPET
+2274 GSQTNVCGDPDT
-2286 GKRENHFISV
+2286 VKRENHFISV

-2302 TNITFDFTTDMK
+2302 TIITFDFTTDMK

-2367 GKDGGVDQLVPTCV
+2367 GRDGGVDQLVPTCV

-2508 TLNGNSYTTYAE
+2508 TLNGNSYKTYAE

-2744 STCQQTIIVKDSE
+2744 STCQQTIIVKDLE

-2814 DNCCT
+2814 DNCCK
-2819 TTDSYSIRWE
+2819 TTDSYFIRWE

-2847 GQPSEYGSIHFWGD
+2847 GQPSEYGSIHLWGD

-2877 DCNGNESDPVKT
+2877 DCNGNESAPVKT

>member
-60 NSVGLPPLL
+60 NSVSLLPLL
-69 YPHDIIRETDENACT
+69 YPHDIICETDKNACT

-176 EECYANVSWTEPS
+176 GECYANVSWTEPS

-224 DGTNTAV
+224 DGTNTAID
-231 HNFTVTVMDTEAPE
+231 NFTVTVMDTEAPE

-255 CGKPIPDAFTTWVQ
+255 CGKPIPDAFTTWAQ

-300 PYTVTRTYSISDSDG
+300 PYTVTRTYSISDNDG

-324 QVTGEGMAYEA
+324 EVTGEGMAYEA
-335 KTESTDPEV
+335 KTESTEPEV

-411 TVMVYEDGVRLLV
+411 TVMVYEDGVRLLA

-432 DNQVPV
+432 DNQAPE
-438 LNAPEDIQ
+438 LNAPENIQ

-452 IPVAYTTW
+452 IPVAYSTW
-460 SEFANAGGTVSD
+460 SEFADEGGTVSD

-489 NSDCPYTITRTYE
+489 NPDCPYTITRIYE
-502 IADVNGNRGFAE
+502 ITDVNGNRGFAE

-532 TITAVADGDWNVAST
+532 TITAVTDGDWNVAST

-562 PSSFIV
+562 PLGYTV

-608 GTGTVEFTGS
+608 GTGTVEFAGS
-618 TDASIGGSSSTD
+618 TDAMISGSSSID
-630 FNAFVLDKGSDVSSE
+630 FNAFILNKGSDVSSE
-645 LEINSIAAVSLGNYT
+645 LEINSITAVSLGNYT
-660 FTSGLLKLTTG
+660 FISGLLKLTTG

-867 ANGTYIFNL
+867 ANGTYTFNL

-917 NYLSRYWTVDLTGV
+917 NYLSRYWTVDLAGI

-989 TAADPTVSAGVDN
+989 TAAAPTVSAGVDN

-1012 LSASPIG
+1012 LSASPTG

-1029 PNGFTSTNQNP
+1029 ANGFTSTTQNP

-1152 AICSFDVVVSDN
+1152 ATCSFGVVVSDN
-1164 EDPTITCVGNQS
+1164 EDPTITCVGTQV

-1183 CDYTVVGGEFDPT
+1183 CTYTVVGSEFDPT
-1196 STDDNCGIASVSN
+1196 ATDDNCGISSVTN
-1209 DYNGGTTLAGAVF
+1209 DFNGGATLAGAVF

-1255 TITSVG
+1255 TITCVG
-1261 NQVKDSDAGTCIYT
+1261 NQVKDSDAGTCTYT

-1412 SSNTATCSFGV
+1412 SSNTATCSFDV

-1439 VKDSDAGTCTYTVV
+1439 VKDSDAGTC
-1453 GSEFDPTATDDNC
+1453 
-1466 GISSVTNDFN
+1466 I
-1476 GGATLAGAVFPLGST
+1476 
-1491 TVTWTIND
+1491 
-1499 NSSNTA
+1499 
-1505 TCSFDVVVSDN
+1505 
-1516 EDPTITCV
+1516 
-1524 GNQSKDS
+1524 
-1531 DAGTCDYT
+1531 YT

-1552 NCGIA
+1552 NCGIS
-1557 SVVNDFNGG
+1557 SVTNDFNGG

-1647 ANDFNGGATLAGAV
+1647 TNDFNGGATLAGAV
-1661 FPLGTTT
+1661 FPLGSTT
-1668 VEWII
+1668 VTWTI
-1673 TDNASNTAT
+1673 TDNSSNTAT
-1682 CSFDVVVSDNEDPT
+1682 CSFGVVVSDNEDPT

-1811 DNCTVNPEVA
+1811 DNCTVNPVVA

-1846 GNHILVTQT
+1846 GNRILVTQS
-1855 ITINDDTK
+1855 ITIKDDTK

-1885 DIITDEADNCTAN
+1885 EIITDEADNCTAN
-1898 PLVEFVSDVS
+1898 PLVKFVSDVS

-1944 PVINGAIDETFE
+1944 PVINGAIDETLE
-1956 EGCSIIDVSAPV
+1956 EGCSINDVSAPV

-1998 ASGTCPLI
+1998 ASGICPLI

-2021 TYDQVINVVENTP
+2021 SYDQVINMVENTP

-2043 DEIKVLCDVPPDPPE
+2043 DEIDVLCDVPPDPPG

-2116 NMLCEYCFNLIDDD
+2116 NMLCEYCFNLKDDD
-2130 KDGFTDENDP
+2130 GDGLIDENDP

-2155 NQFYYIPPVWQMNT
+2155 NQFYYIPPVWQMDT
-2169 EYPDKRYTDPSSLV
+2169 EYSDKRYTDPSSLV

-2197 ADSSF
+2197 ADNSF
-2202 LNNYTVTQ
+2202 SGTYTVTQ

-2219 ENIVQTPNNNTI
+2219 HNIVQTPNNNTI

-2274 GSQTNVCGDPET
+2274 GSQTNVCGDPNT

-2302 TNITFDFTTDMK
+2302 TIITFDFTTDMK
-2314 GLGNTHSITLNAG
+2314 DLGDTHSITLNAG

-2355 SGSQHSR
+2355 SGSQHSQ
-2362 QCNGV
+2362 QCNGD
-2367 GKDGGVDQLVPTCV
+2367 GRDGGVDQLVPTCV

-2419 DLDTTIGPG
+2419 YHTTIGPG
-2428 QYYTYNMP
+2428 GHYTYNMP
-2436 GPDNSNHYIQTSNPA
+2436 GPNYSNHYIQTSNPA

-2457 SLQDNGEI
+2457 SLQNNGEI

-2508 TLNGNSYTTYAE
+2508 TLNGNSYTTYAV

-2534 FGEDD
+2534 FEEDD

-2553 AYQFVGDGN
+2553 AYQFVGDAA

-2592 GNVCGGQ
+2592 GNICGGQ

-2609 CSAEKYISTLVGSEH
+2609 CSEEKYISTLVGSEH

-2668 FYVCGEPPTIIDC
+2668 FYVCGEPPTITCPSVIDA
-2681 PQDIETTVNAGD
+2681 TVNAGD
-2693 CLTSGIDIGT
+2693 CLTSSIDIGT
-2703 PTATGGCSATD
+2703 PTVTGGCSATD

-2744 STCQQTIIVKDSE
+2744 STCQQTIIVKDLE
-2757 PPTFSAHPFEDCVDP
+2757 PPTFSADPFEDCVDP

-2780 STNSVDYTPN
+2780 STSSVDYTPN

-2847 GQPSEYGSIHFWGD
+2847 GQPSEYGSIHLWGD